1 MFNNKF
7 FVTKDEA
14 LSFKEER
21 GGGVLIELKPSC
33 HKEIRLRFMAEMAVA
48 MDARGEQVDPA
59 KTPFCVAWNE
69 PPFGWEKEGK
79 DDERTCRATRNCQ

>member
-7 FVTKDEA
+7 FATKDEA
-14 LSFKEER
+14 MEFKKEH
-21 GGGVLIELKPSC
+21 GGVLIELKPRSS
-33 HKEIRLRFMAEMAVA
+33 KETRLNFMAEMAVA
-48 MDARGEQVDPA
+48 TDARGEQVDPA

-79 DDERTCRATRNCQ
+79 DDERTGD